1 MGQNE
6 NLVVI
11 PRILHC
17 ISSKP
22 RIQPLESKSNLVAI
36 FISMNGASFQNFI
49 QIEAMFDRPKC
60 KFSHGDP
67 TGSSLHL
74 LPSMFFSFGFS
85 PNLLSL
91 SLSLS
96 LFSLARKWFSP
107 VSFLC
112 FFCFY
117 TPPLPCTRLIY

>member
-11 PRILHC
+11 PRALHC

-74 LPSMFFSFGFS
+74 LPPMFFSFGFS
-85 PNLLSL
+85 PNPSFSL

-96 LFSLARKWFSP
+96 FPLP
-107 VSFLC
+107 VSGFHLFLFC
-112 FFCFY
+112 VFFVF
-117 TPPLPCTRLIY
+117 THLLSHAHV